1 MGGHAMNPREKP
13 QRLLVPNFPC
23 MVFLLF
29 VVNDG
34 SLLATA
40 NPTSLSRCFKAAT
53 SPVGG

>member
-40 NPTSLSRCFKAAT
+40 NPTSLSRCFKADT